1 MEWIKIH
8 KVYSTSTF
16 SVKKKDTQMEK
27 KKNANLIFR
36 NICVQLQ
43 KKKIILLLLRLGFS
57 TLKSYGQK
65 RDASWDS
72 TFSVKNFVLFFF
84 LF

>member
-1 MEWIKIH
+1 M
-8 KVYSTSTF
+8 YSTL
-16 SVKKKDTQMEK
+16 KKKK
-27 KKNANLIFR
+27 
-36 NICVQLQ
+36 
-43 KKKIILLLLRLGFS
+43 ILLLLRLGFS

-84 LF
+84 SFLRKSFLVINLTGDHTFFLRVN